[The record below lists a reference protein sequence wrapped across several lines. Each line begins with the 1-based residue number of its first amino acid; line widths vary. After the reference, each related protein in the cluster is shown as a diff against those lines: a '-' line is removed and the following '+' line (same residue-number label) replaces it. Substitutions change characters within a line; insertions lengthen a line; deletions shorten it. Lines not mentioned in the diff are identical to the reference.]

1 MTANAPARSVW
12 GMDAPLYTRLGR
24 DTRYVLLGF
33 PLAVISFV
41 LVLAGLAV
49 GIGTSVIF
57 VGLVLLS
64 VVLVMARGLAHVDR
78 IRLSDLYG
86 RPVMRLPYST
96 PPRGAG
102 PMRQLL
108 NPLTCSRAW
117 LDALH
122 ALLRLPV
129 SAVAFVVAVVWWSL
143 ALGGLLYPLWG
154 WTLYF
159 IPGYTDVG
167 TFVLP
172 EYPALATLVIYMAV
186 GALFALTLPL
196 VLRFLAQ
203 AESTLAR
210 ALLLAPED
218 TSVQVLTA
226 KPPESERSENGE
238 GSAEPD
244 QKPTVRRFVSAH

>member
-1 MTANAPARSVW
+1 MTANAPARSV
-12 GMDAPLYTRLGR
+12 GSMDASLYTRLGR

-64 VVLVMARGLAHVDR
+64 VVLVMSRGLAHVDR

-96 PPRGAG
+96 PPKDAG
-102 PMRQLL
+102 PLRQLL
-108 NPLTCSRAW
+108 NPLTCSRTW

-122 ALLRLPV
+122 PLLRLPV
-129 SAVAFVVAVVWWSL
+129 SVFTFVVAVVWWSL

-154 WTLYF
+154 WSLSF

-172 EYPALATLVIYMAV
+172 EYPVLATLAIYMV
-186 GALFALTLPL
+186 GGALFALTLPL
-196 VLRFLAQ
+196 VVRFLAQ

-226 KPPESERSENGE
+226 KTPAAERSR
-238 GSAEPD
+238 STPEPAP
-244 QKPTVRRFVSAH
+244 QPTVRRFVSSR

>member
-1 MTANAPARSVW
+1 MNSS
-12 GMDAPLYTRLGR
+12 LFNRLGR

-41 LVLAGLAV
+41 LVLTGLAV
-49 GIGTSVIF
+49 GIGTAVIF
-57 VGLVLLS
+57 AGLVLLS

-86 RPVMRLPYST
+86 RPVMRLPYRT
-96 PPRGAG
+96 PPRDAG
-102 PMRQLL
+102 PVRQLL
-108 NPLTCSRAW
+108 NPITCSRSW

-122 ALLRLPV
+122 ALLRFPLATV
-129 SAVAFVVAVVWWSL
+129 SFVVAAAWWTL

-154 WTLYF
+154 WSLYF

-172 EYPALATLVIYMAV
+172 EYPALATLVIYLV
-186 GALFALTLPL
+186 GGVLFALTLPL
-196 VLRFLAQ
+196 VMRFLAQ
-203 AESTLAR
+203 TESTLAR

-218 TSVQVLTA
+218 TSVQVLTV
-226 KPPESERSENGE
+226 KTPEDDRPDDLPGSEHQP
-238 GSAEPD
+238 AE
-244 QKPTVRRFVSAH
+244 RRFVSAR

>member
-1 MTANAPARSVW
+1 MNAT
-12 GMDAPLYTRLGR
+12 LFTRLGR

-33 PLAVISFV
+33 PLAVISFT
-41 LVLAGLAV
+41 LVLTGLAV

-86 RPVMRLPYST
+86 HPVMRLPYRT
-96 PPRGAG
+96 PPRGTG
-102 PMRQLL
+102 PLRRLL
-108 NPLTCSRAW
+108 NPIACSRSW

-122 ALLRLPV
+122 ALLRLPL
-129 SAVAFVVAVVWWSL
+129 ATVAFIACVLWWTLS
-143 ALGGLLYPLWG
+143 LGGVLYPLWG
-154 WTLYF
+154 WSLYF

-172 EYPALATLVIYMAV
+172 EYPALATLVIHMV
-186 GALFALTLPL
+186 GGMLFALTLPL
-196 VLRFLAQ
+196 VIRFLAR

-218 TSVQVLTA
+218 ISVQVLTA
-226 KPPESERSENGE
+226 RTLEAESSEDLS
-238 GSAEPD
+238 GSAQRPVE
-244 QKPTVRRFVSAH
+244 RRFVSAR

>member
-1 MTANAPARSVW
+1 MTANAPARSV
-12 GMDAPLYTRLGR
+12 GDMDASLFTRLGR
-24 DTRYVLLGF
+24 DTRYVFLGF
-33 PLAVISFV
+33 PLTVISFAFV
-41 LVLAGLAV
+41 LPGLAV

-86 RPVMRLPYST
+86 RPVMRLPYRTT
-96 PPRGAG
+96 PKDAG
-102 PMRQLL
+102 PLRQLL
-108 NPLTCSRAW
+108 NPLTCSRSW
-117 LDALH
+117 LDALYP
-122 ALLRLPV
+122 LLRFPV
-129 SAVAFVVAVVWWSL
+129 SVVTFAIAVVWWTL

-154 WTLYF
+154 WSLYF

-167 TFVLP
+167 SFVLP
-172 EYPALATLVIYMAV
+172 EYPALATLAVYMAG

-196 VLRFLAQ
+196 AMRVLAQ

-218 TSVQVLTA
+218 SSVQVLTA
-226 KPPESERSENGE
+226 ETPRAERPSGA
-238 GSAEPD
+238 AEPD
-244 QKPTVRRFVSAH
+244 QQPPVRRFVSAH

>member
-1 MTANAPARSVW
+1 MHATLFA
-12 GMDAPLYTRLGR
+12 RLGR

-33 PLAVISFV
+33 PLAVISFG
-41 LVLAGLAV
+41 LVLSGLAL
-49 GIGTSVIF
+49 GIGTAVIF

-86 RPVMRLPYST
+86 RPVMRLPYRT
-96 PPRGAG
+96 PPKGVG
-102 PMRQLL
+102 PLRQLL
-108 NPLTCSRAW
+108 NPISCSRSW

-122 ALLRLPV
+122 ALLRLPLA
-129 SAVAFVVAVVWWSL
+129 AVAFIVSVIWWALS
-143 ALGGLLYPLWG
+143 LGGVLYPLWG
-154 WTLYF
+154 WSLYF

-172 EYPALATLVIYMAV
+172 EYPALATLVIYMV
-186 GALFALTLPL
+186 GGMLFALTLPL
-196 VLRFLAQ
+196 VMRFLARTE
-203 AESTLAR
+203 ATLAR

-226 KPPESERSENGE
+226 KIPGAERQDDHSG
-238 GSAEPD
+238 PV
-244 QKPTVRRFVSAH
+244 QQPTGRRFVSAH